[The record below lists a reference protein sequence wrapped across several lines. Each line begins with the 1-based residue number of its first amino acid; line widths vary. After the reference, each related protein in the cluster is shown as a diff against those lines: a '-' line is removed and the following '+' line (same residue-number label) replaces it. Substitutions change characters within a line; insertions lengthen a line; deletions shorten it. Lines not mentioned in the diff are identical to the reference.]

1 MAGVRFSR
9 VGKQTLPYQLLV
21 GNEIVEETL
30 KYQDQVEHVNY
41 TNIIA
46 NSSIHS
52 CNGYCMYVDDES
64 RDIYIDNNVLY
75 YAERQIVYVGTVKF
89 YNFTNN
95 FLSWAF
101 KRSQLSAALA

>member
-1 MAGVRFSR
+1 
-9 VGKQTLPYQLLV
+9 
-21 GNEIVEETL
+21 
-30 KYQDQVEHVNY
+30 
-41 TNIIA
+41 
-46 NSSIHS
+46 
-52 CNGYCMYVDDES
+52 MYVDDES

-101 KRSQLSAALA
+101 KRS